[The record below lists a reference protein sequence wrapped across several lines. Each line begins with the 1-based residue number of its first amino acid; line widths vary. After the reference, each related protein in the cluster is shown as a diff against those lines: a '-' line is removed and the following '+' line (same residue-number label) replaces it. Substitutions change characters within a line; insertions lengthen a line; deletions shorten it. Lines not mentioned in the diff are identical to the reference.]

1 MKLMRYDSES
11 SRNKEGV
18 EKEHNLLSK
27 YNFNFHTLAVM
38 SEYTSK

>member
-27 YNFNFHTLAVM
+27 YNFHTLAVM